1 MDHNEQA
8 QQLKL
13 RRQAMYEADFLPDY
27 TPNTAPKPDGR
38 IANAAEY
45 SAYQLGQINR
55 NLAKLV
61 ALLEKRG

>member
-1 MDHNEQA
+1 
-8 QQLKL
+8 
-13 RRQAMYEADFLPDY
+13 MYEADFLPDY